1 MKLPLSDLDPHPF
14 VARDVQQED
23 WLRFVGDIV
32 TVGQLT
38 PMEDIP
44 PVLWCCLAGLI
55 GLAIGQYF
63 RRKFKKDK
71 AVVVC
76 GMIDL
81 WNEHFFHPR
90 NMEVFLARGQQRLN
104 GDSNSPVPGL
114 LHIQLDR
121 PAAQPAADDKAKSK
135 EDGDQVKGSKSSWV
149 QISDGDKTYRL
160 FVVSL

>member
-1 MKLPLSDLDPHPF
+1 MCS
-14 VARDVQQED
+14 
-23 WLRFVGDIV
+23 RFVGDIV

-55 GLAIGQYF
+55 GCIYVVVLSLRPSFNFFPPPVAIGQYF

-81 WNEHFFHPR
+81 WNEVCLR
-90 NMEVFLARGQQRLN
+90 NSYNARCG
-104 GDSNSPVPGL
+104 
-114 LHIQLDR
+114 
-121 PAAQPAADDKAKSK
+121 
-135 EDGDQVKGSKSSWV
+135 
-149 QISDGDKTYRL
+149 T
-160 FVVSL
+160 